1 MKTSLSVPLSVLV
14 SSLSLFQGSPA
25 QAQEITPYSPKD
37 ERKLLGP
44 RYEGRLVPLAQMNQL
59 TDSES
64 ENTLIFIHGR
74 SGSIK
79 NFTQLLLNTPKFSD
93 YQLFYFAYDDLHRSL
108 KRSAGDLA
116 LNILKLKSPRITII
130 AHSMGGLIAREAL
143 NTLTR
148 AGHQEHLPQI
158 RVISIDSPWQGGS
171 SINCNHKGA
180 NLDDMVEYFMPAALA
195 DMRSCS
201 DFFQQLFKTEWPSQF
216 SMELYFAQHGTQA
229 LDHSEA
235 PINRLPEKIANLF
248 EQNKPMKGS
257 LYEMNFWNA
266 LSTSSQYPAFVNELS
281 ALHEHSRITAKD
293 VKKLLEKHYPR
304 FPGDHASVLNVHQNA
319 EMDFSKYLQ
328 GVL

>member
-1 MKTSLSVPLSVLV
+1 MKTGLSVPLSVLV
-14 SSLSLFQGSPA
+14 STLSLFQGSPA

-59 TDSES
+59 TESDSDD
-64 ENTLIFIHGR
+64 TMIFIHGR

-93 YQLFYFAYDDLHRSL
+93 YQLYYFAYDDLHRSL

-148 AGHQEHLPQI
+148 AGHNEHLPQI

-171 SINCNHKGA
+171 SVNGKHKGA

-195 DMRSCS
+195 DLRSSS
-201 DFFQQLFKTEWPSQF
+201 DFFQQLYKTEWPKQF

-229 LDHSEA
+229 LDHQEA
-235 PINRLPEKIANLF
+235 AILRLPEKIANLF
-248 EQNKPMKGS
+248 TLNEPMKGS

-266 LSTSSQYPAFVNELS
+266 ISTSSQYPAFVNELS
-281 ALHEHSRITAKD
+281 ALHEFTQLTADD
-293 VKKLLEKHYPR
+293 VKNLLEKHYPR
-304 FPGDHASVLNVHQNA
+304 FPGDHTSVLNTHPSA
-319 EMDFSKYLQ
+319 EMDLSKYLQ
-328 GVL
+328 AVL